1 MGVNTSCLPGPW
13 QAQCV
18 APGAVET
25 RDLLMPLPTPATPCT
40 PPSLPPAM
48 FYFYSNHLHFSP
60 EFLGWVALAGSCAGL
75 AGVLLYNACLKNVPL
90 KRMVLCCV
98 VLVSGLWPGQD
109 PAILLARE
117 SAPCKGI
124 LCPQAEISL
133 SATCPCR
140 PAPNLSIQPCHWEAA
155 IWLQVCSC

>member
-1 MGVNTSCLPGPW
+1 
-13 QAQCV
+13 
-18 APGAVET
+18 
-25 RDLLMPLPTPATPCT
+25 
-40 PPSLPPAM
+40 M

-98 VLVSGLWPGQD
+98 VLVSGSWPGQG
-109 PAILLARE
+109 PAIWLARE

-124 LCPQAEISL
+124 LCLQGEPRF
-133 SATCPCR
+133 SATCPCSPTLLPR
-140 PAPNLSIQPCHWEAA
+140 LSIRPCRWDGPKQPVAA
-155 IWLQVCSC
+155 YVLMSGSPKYLSVVPFDLRH